1 MIIIMR
7 YIDKKVS
14 SISYDC
20 MNQLQHLFP
29 KFYYKAQPK
38 IDEYIIQLSKYPTD
52 LGDYIENNN
61 ITSTTELNNMLGF
74 NIDEKISDMID
85 ELHNYGIIHGDL
97 HENNI
102 VINPTSKDVKFID
115 LDSNYSYRITE
126 LKENPELFAKVV
138 KFFNA
143 TQMDG
148 TEITTIEELLNYEKR
163 MWKTC
168 FII

>member
-1 MIIIMR
+1 MPNC
-7 YIDKKVS
+7 S
-14 SISYDC
+14 SS
-20 MNQLQHLFP
+20 LF
-29 KFYYKAQPK
+29 FWS
-38 IDEYIIQLSKYPTD
+38 SKYPTD

-61 ITSTTELNNMLGF
+61 ITSTSELNNMLGF

-85 ELHNYGIIHGDL
+85 ELHDYGIIHGDL

-102 VINPTSKDVKFID
+102 VINPTNKDVKFID
-115 LDSNYSYRITE
+115 LDSNYSHRITE